1 MDFIK
6 QLFSETN
13 GTPSSLRI
21 SFVIWE
27 VAILIAFVLV
37 IGYTIYSHLNNPNAS
52 FNPSGSLTWIVALF
66 TANRAAKVGQKALE
80 DNVPQ
85 DKLP

>member
-21 SFVIWE
+21 SFITWE
-27 VAILIAFVLV
+27 IAILIAFIAV
-37 IGYTIYSHLNNPNAS
+37 IGYTIYSHIQNSTTPFS
-52 FNPSGSLTWIVALF
+52 PSSSLTWIAALF

-80 DNVPQ
+80 DNVPP